1 MFTIASYIND
11 VYIHCIREYHG
22 TEALLQ
28 VMIGCIVLLHVEKLP
43 ITPVSNG
50 ISFSLQL
57 RRRTPYGVSDDDRK
71 TNKNPEVDLKDLRIK
86 SARKDP
92 TQRHS
97 LLPLT
102 MKIAALLSLFGS
114 AAAFAPVSQTSAST
128 TALSGW
134 KDTGITAPVGFFDPM
149 GFSAGKS
156 DTIMNYYRESELKH
170 GRVAMAACLG
180 WFITSSG
187 VHPAFNSELS
197 SDPLKAAAELPL
209 VGWLQFVLGCGAVE
223 WLTEKIK
230 ERPGYVPG
238 DLLGAAYWVDNSD
251 EGWVDYQNKELK

>member
-1 MFTIASYIND
+1 MKIT
-11 VYIHCIREYHG
+11 
-22 TEALLQ
+22 ALL
-28 VMIGCIVLLHVEKLP
+28 
-43 ITPVSNG
+43 
-50 ISFSLQL
+50 
-57 RRRTPYGVSDDDRK
+57 
-71 TNKNPEVDLKDLRIK
+71 
-86 SARKDP
+86 A
-92 TQRHS
+92 
-97 LLPLT
+97 
-102 MKIAALLSLFGS
+102 LFGS

-128 TALSGW
+128 SALTAW
-134 KDTGITAPVGFFDPM
+134 KDEAVGITAPVGFFDPL

-180 WFITSSG
+180 WYITSSG

-209 VGWLQFVLGCGAVE
+209 VGWIQFVLGCGAVE

-251 EGWVDYQNKELK
+251 EGWVSYQNKELK